1 MKTTNLKKLFAATL
15 MIAIFTA
22 PLFSQNHTS
31 AQGNPVRGTVP
42 DYKFSVSTTYM
53 SFANFEAEE
62 TNIHMYE
69 FHFGYRITPK
79 DKIEIK
85 VASWKLYE
93 PMGIPI
99 WDPLFQE
106 ESEWYPG
113 RIKEFGIGIAYQR
126 ILWKGLFAAAEIL
139 PIKKT
144 YMEEDGN
151 EIDNGFKLYTSY
163 HLGYHVPLFKDRL
176 YIEPQIHCN
185 YWPID
190 SKGPQGF
197 EEKEAKWN
205 NYFLFEPNLFIG
217 VNF

>member
-1 MKTTNLKKLFAATL
+1 MKTTNSKKLFAASL
-15 MIAIFTA
+15 MVAVFTA
-22 PLFSQNHTS
+22 PSFSQNHTP
-31 AQGNPVRGTVP
+31 AQGKSVRGIVP
-42 DYKFSVSTTYM
+42 DYKFSVSS
-53 SFANFEAEE
+53 SFLTFTNFEPEE
-62 TNIHMYE
+62 KNLHMYE

-85 VASWKLYE
+85 IASWKLYE

-126 ILWKGLFAAAEIL
+126 ILWKGLFAAIEVL
-139 PIKKT
+139 PLKKT
-144 YMEEDGN
+144 YLEEDGN

-176 YIEPQIHCN
+176 YLEPQIHCN

-190 SKGPQGF
+190 SKGPQSF

>member
-1 MKTTNLKKLFAATL
+1 MKKHYSTTL
-15 MIAIFTA
+15 MIAMFTTLA
-22 PLFSQNHTS
+22 FSQNLTHQAREKTNITAPS
-31 AQGNPVRGTVP
+31 C
-42 DYKFSVSTTYM
+42 KFSVST
-53 SFANFEAEE
+53 SFLTFSNFEPEE
-62 TNIHMYE
+62 KNLHMYE

-93 PMGIPI
+93 PMGMTI

-126 ILWKGLFAAAEIL
+126 FLWKGLFAAIEIL
-139 PIKKT
+139 PLKKT
-144 YMEEDGN
+144 YLEEDSN
-151 EIDNGFKLYTSY
+151 EIADGFKLYTSY
-163 HLGYHVPLFKDRL
+163 HIGYHVPLFKDRL
-176 YIEPQIHCN
+176 YIEPQVHCN

-190 SKGPQGF
+190 TKGPQGF
-197 EEKEAKWN
+197 EEKESKWN

>member
-1 MKTTNLKKLFAATL
+1 MKKILFTSL
-15 MIAIFTA
+15 VIAQFALQAFGQSST
-22 PLFSQNHTS
+22 QT
-31 AQGNPVRGTVP
+31 VRTYKDTGP
-42 DYKFSVSTTYM
+42 KYKFSVSTTFLT
-53 SFANFEAEE
+53 FANFEPDE
-62 TNIHMYE
+62 TNLRMYE
-69 FHFGYRITPK
+69 FHIGYRITPK

-85 VASWKLYE
+85 IATWKLYE

-113 RIKEFGIGIAYQR
+113 RIRESGIGIAYQR
-126 ILWKGLFAAAEIL
+126 FLWKGLFTSIEIL
-139 PIKKT
+139 PLKKT
-144 YMEEDGN
+144 YLDANNNKTDG
-151 EIDNGFKLYTSY
+151 GFKLYTSY
-163 HLGYHVPLFKDRL
+163 HLGYHVSLFKDRL
-176 YIEPQIHCN
+176 YMEPQIHCN

-197 EEKEAKWN
+197 EEKESKWN

>member
-1 MKTTNLKKLFAATL
+1 MKKILLTAFVIAQFAL
-15 MIAIFTA
+15 QV
-22 PLFSQNHTS
+22 FSQNLTQT
-31 AQGNPVRGTVP
+31 ARGTDKNSVP
-42 DYKFSVSTTYM
+42 KYKFSVSTTFLT
-53 SFANFEAEE
+53 FANVEQEE
-62 TNIHMYE
+62 TNLHMYE
-69 FHFGYRITPK
+69 FHVGYSITPK

-85 VASWKLYE
+85 IATWKLYE

-113 RIKEFGIGIAYQR
+113 RIRESGVGIAYQR
-126 ILWKGLFAAAEIL
+126 FLWKGLFTSIEIL
-139 PIKKT
+139 PLKKT
-144 YMEEDGN
+144 YVDVNNNKIKE
-151 EIDNGFKLYTSY
+151 GFKLYTSY
-163 HLGYHVPLFKDRL
+163 HMGYHVPLFKDRL

-197 EEKEAKWN
+197 EEQESKWN
-205 NYFLFEPNLFIG
+205 SYFLFEPNLFIG

>member
-1 MKTTNLKKLFAATL
+1 
-15 MIAIFTA
+15 MIAVFTTLA
-22 PLFSQNHTS
+22 FGQNSPKTASS
-31 AQGNPVRGTVP
+31 AVKVSVP
-42 DYKFSVSTTYM
+42 AYKFSLSTTYM

-79 DKIEIK
+79 DKISIK
-85 VASWKLYE
+85 IATWKLYE
-93 PMGIPI
+93 PMGVPM

-113 RIKEFGIGIAYQR
+113 RIKEFGIGMAYQR
-126 ILWKGLFAAAEIL
+126 FLWKGLFASIEIL
-139 PIKKT
+139 PLKKT
-144 YMEEDGN
+144 YLDENGS

-163 HLGYHVPLFKDRL
+163 HLGYHIPLIKNRF

-197 EEKEAKWN
+197 EDQENKWN
-205 NYFLFEPNLFIG
+205 NYFLFKTNLFIG

>member
-1 MKTTNLKKLFAATL
+1 MKRLISTTV
-15 MIAIFTA
+15 MIAMFTA
-22 PLFSQNHTS
+22 VAFSQTLTTHSREKAKET
-31 AQGNPVRGTVP
+31 AQF
-42 DYKFSVSTTYM
+42 YKFSVSTSYLT
-53 SFANFEAEE
+53 FANFEPEE
-62 TNIHMYE
+62 KNLHMYE

-126 ILWKGLFAAAEIL
+126 LLWKGLFASIEIL
-139 PIKKT
+139 PLKKT
-144 YMEEDGN
+144 YLEEDGN
-151 EIDNGFKLYTSY
+151 EIDEGFKLYTSY
-163 HLGYHVPLFKDRL
+163 HIGYHVPLFKDRL

-190 SKGPQGF
+190 TKGPQGF

-217 VNF
+217 FNF

>member
-1 MKTTNLKKLFAATL
+1 MKKFISATL
-15 MIAIFTA
+15 MIAVFNTLA
-22 PLFSQNHTS
+22 FSQNLT
-31 AQGNPVRGTVP
+31 QIVRGTNKDMVP
-42 DYKFSVSTTYM
+42 KYKFSVSTTYLT
-53 SFANFEAEE
+53 FANFEPEE
-62 TNIHMYE
+62 TNLRMYE

-85 VASWKLYE
+85 IATWKLYE

-113 RIKEFGIGIAYQR
+113 RIRESGIGIAYQR
-126 ILWKGLFAAAEIL
+126 FLWKGLFTSIEIL
-139 PIKKT
+139 PLKKT
-144 YMEEDGN
+144 YLDVN
-151 EIDNGFKLYTSY
+151 NNKIDDGFKLYTSY
-163 HLGYHVPLFKDRL
+163 HLGYHIPLFKDRL

-197 EEKEAKWN
+197 EEKESNWN

-217 VNF
+217 VSF

>member
-1 MKTTNLKKLFAATL
+1 MKRLISTTV
-15 MIAIFTA
+15 MIAMFTSVAFSQTITNQSRVKTKETA
-22 PLFSQNHTS
+22 PL
-31 AQGNPVRGTVP
+31 
-42 DYKFSVSTTYM
+42 YKFSVSTSFLT
-53 SFANFEAEE
+53 FANFEPEE
-62 TNIHMYE
+62 KNLHMYE
-69 FHFGYRITPK
+69 FHVGYRITPK

-85 VASWKLYE
+85 AASWKLYE

-126 ILWKGLFAAAEIL
+126 LLWKGLFAAIEIL
-139 PIKKT
+139 PLKKT
-144 YMEEDGN
+144 YLEEDSN
-151 EIDNGFKLYTSY
+151 EIDDGFKLYTSY
-163 HLGYHVPLFKDRL
+163 HIGYHVPLYKDRL

-190 SKGPQGF
+190 TEGPQGF

-217 VNF
+217 FNF

>member
-1 MKTTNLKKLFAATL
+1 MIVVFTTLA
-15 MIAIFTA
+15 
-22 PLFSQNHTS
+22 FSQNLTNHS
-31 AQGNPVRGTVP
+31 REKAKAKLPL
-42 DYKFSVSTTYM
+42 YKFSVSTSYLT
-53 SFANFEAEE
+53 FANFEPEE
-62 TNIHMYE
+62 KNLHMYE

-126 ILWKGLFAAAEIL
+126 FLYKGLFAAIEIL
-139 PIKKT
+139 PLKKT
-144 YMEEDGN
+144 YLEENGN
-151 EIDNGFKLYTSY
+151 DIENGFKLYTSY
-163 HLGYHVPLFKDRL
+163 HIGYHIPLFKDRL

-190 SKGPQGF
+190 TEGPQGF

-217 VNF
+217 FNF

>member
-1 MKTTNLKKLFAATL
+1 MKKLFLTTL
-15 MIAIFTA
+15 MIVVFTTLA
-22 PLFSQNHTS
+22 FSQNLTNHS
-31 AQGNPVRGTVP
+31 SEKAKAKLPL
-42 DYKFSVSTTYM
+42 YKFSVSTSYLT
-53 SFANFEAEE
+53 FANFEPEE
-62 TNIHMYE
+62 KNLHMYE

-126 ILWKGLFAAAEIL
+126 FLYKGLFAAIEIL
-139 PIKKT
+139 PLKKT
-144 YMEEDGN
+144 YLEENGN
-151 EIDNGFKLYTSY
+151 EIENGFKLYTSY
-163 HLGYHVPLFKDRL
+163 HIGYHVPLFKDRL

-190 SKGPQGF
+190 TEGPQGF

-217 VNF
+217 FNF

>member
-1 MKTTNLKKLFAATL
+1 MKRLFLTTL
-15 MIAIFTA
+15 MIVVFTTLAFNQNLTNHSRGKTKETA
-22 PLFSQNHTS
+22 PI
-31 AQGNPVRGTVP
+31 
-42 DYKFSVSTTYM
+42 YKFSVST
-53 SFANFEAEE
+53 SFLTFTNFEPEE
-62 TNIHMYE
+62 MNLHMYE
-69 FHFGYRITPK
+69 FHVGYRITPK

-85 VASWKLYE
+85 TASWKLYE

-126 ILWKGLFAAAEIL
+126 LLLKGLFASIEIL
-139 PIKKT
+139 PLKKT
-144 YMEEDGN
+144 YLEENGN
-151 EIDNGFKLYTSY
+151 EIDEGFKLYTSY
-163 HLGYHVPLFKDRL
+163 HIGYHVPLFKDRL

-190 SKGPQGF
+190 TEGPQGF
-197 EEKEAKWN
+197 EEKDAKWN

-217 VNF
+217 FNF

>member
-1 MKTTNLKKLFAATL
+1 
-15 MIAIFTA
+15 
-22 PLFSQNHTS
+22 
-31 AQGNPVRGTVP
+31 
-42 DYKFSVSTTYM
+42 
-53 SFANFEAEE
+53 
-62 TNIHMYE
+62 MYE

-85 VASWKLYE
+85 VASWKLFE

-126 ILWKGLFAAAEIL
+126 LLWKGLFASIEIL
-139 PIKKT
+139 PLKKT
-144 YMEEDGN
+144 YLEENSN
-151 EIDNGFKLYTSY
+151 EIDEGFKLYTSY
-163 HLGYHVPLFKDRL
+163 HIGYHVPLFKDRL

-190 SKGPQGF
+190 TEGPQGF
-197 EEKEAKWN
+197 EEKES
-205 NYFLFEPNLFIG
+205 
-217 VNF
+217 

>member
-1 MKTTNLKKLFAATL
+1 MKRLFLTTL
-15 MIAIFTA
+15 MIVVFTTMT
-22 PLFSQNHTS
+22 FSQNLTNHSREKTKET
-31 AQGNPVRGTVP
+31 APF
-42 DYKFSVSTTYM
+42 YKFSVSTSFLT
-53 SFANFEAEE
+53 FANFEPEE
-62 TNIHMYE
+62 KNLHMYE
-69 FHFGYRITPK
+69 FHVGYRITPK

-85 VASWKLYE
+85 AASWKLYE

-126 ILWKGLFAAAEIL
+126 LLWKGLFAAVEIL
-139 PIKKT
+139 PLKKT
-144 YMEEDGN
+144 YLEENGN
-151 EIDNGFKLYTSY
+151 EIDDGFKLYTSY
-163 HLGYHVPLFKDRL
+163 HIGYHVPLFKDRL
-176 YIEPQIHCN
+176 YVEPQIHCN

-190 SKGPQGF
+190 TEGPQGF

-217 VNF
+217 FNF